1 MSDDFDP
8 QFARRLTL
16 PLQEALADSRVVL
29 VNGPRQTGK
38 TTLVRSLAG
47 PDRQYVTLDDQLSLT
62 FARTDPVG
70 FVRALGPCI
79 IDEVQR
85 VPDLFLAI
93 KQIVDQSRAPGQ
105 FVLTGS
111 ADVMQL
117 PRVQDSLAG
126 RISVQTL
133 LPLAQCEI
141 AGTQGGFVDWVF
153 DGGAVPT
160 DQAPVVSGDIE
171 ARALT
176 GGYPEAV
183 LRPTVARRQRWLG
196 AHLSAVL
203 DRDVRDIASVGQL
216 DQLPR
221 MLAHLAEQAGQLVDQ
236 TGLGTALGL
245 SRPTVQKYLTV
256 LERLFLV
263 RRLAPWTSNRIAR
276 VVKTPK
282 LQFLDTGVLAHL
294 RGDSAEL
301 WARDRVRFGPVLE
314 SFVVAEVLRL
324 MSWSQTRVH
333 AYHFRTHGNDE
344 VDLVL
349 EDSRGRIVGIEVK
362 ASATLSPRDFKGLR
376 KLKEAAGDRFVRGL
390 LLHPHERV
398 QAADLDIHAAPV
410 SLLWTSQSR

>member
-1 MSDDFDP
+1 M
-8 QFARRLTL
+8 
-16 PLQEALADSRVVL
+16 ADSRVVL

-38 TTLVRSLAG
+38 TNLVRSLAG
-47 PDRQYVTLDDQLSLT
+47 PDRQYVTLDDQLGLT

-85 VPDLFLAI
+85 VPELFLAI
-93 KQIVDQSRAPGQ
+93 KQVVDQSRAPGQ

-117 PRVQDSLAG
+117 PRVRDSVAG
-126 RISVQTL
+126 RMSVHTL

-141 AGTQGGFVDWVF
+141 AGTGGGFVEWAF
-153 DGGAVPT
+153 DGGPVAT
-160 DQAPVVSGDIE
+160 GHAPVVPGDIE
-171 ARALT
+171 ARVLT
-176 GGYPEAV
+176 GGYLEAV
-183 LRPTVARRQRWLG
+183 LQPTVARRQRWLG
-196 AHLSAVL
+196 AHLAAVL
-203 DRDVRDIASVGQL
+203 DRDVRDIASLDQP

-221 MLAHLAEQAGQLVDQ
+221 MLAHLAEQGGQLVDR

-245 SRPTVQKYLTV
+245 SRPTVPKYLTV
-256 LERLFLV
+256 LERLLLV

-282 LQFLDTGVLAHL
+282 LQFLDPGVLAYL
-294 RGDSAEL
+294 RGDTTEI

-324 MSWSQTRVH
+324 MSWSRTQVR
-333 AYHFRTHGNDE
+333 AYHFGTHGSDE

-349 EDSRGRIVGIEVK
+349 EDNRGRIVGIEVK
-362 ASATLSPRDFKGLR
+362 ASATLSPRDFKGQR

-398 QAADLDIHAAPV
+398 QAADTDIHAAPV
-410 SLLWTSQSR
+410 SLLWTA